1 MNRWREYDPEK
12 DEDAVA
18 RIWREVGWIDGDSE
32 SDRKAFGLFAR
43 GYRGIVADIDGSPEC
58 YVATGPGSMRYR
70 DTEVALSMALLVA
83 SGYTLTTA
91 LSTVSSLVQE
101 HTPDDLRGRVMSI
114 FGLAFRGG
122 LPVGSLVGGLFV
134 REAGVP
140 AVMATSCALLLLLA
154 VALLLRHREL
164 RAL

>member
-1 MNRWREYDPEK
+1 MG
-12 DEDAVA
+12 AVLS
-18 RIWREVGWIDGDSE
+18 RSQW
-32 SDRKAFGLFAR
+32 
-43 GYRGIVADIDGSPEC
+43 
-58 YVATGPGSMRYR
+58 
-70 DTEVALSMALLVA
+70 LSMTLLVA

-101 HTPDDLRGRVMSI
+101 HTPDELRGRVMSI

-134 REAGVP
+134 RQAGAP
-140 AVMATSCALLLLLA
+140 AVLATSCAVLLALAVVLLLG
-154 VALLLRHREL
+154 HREL

>member
-1 MNRWREYDPEK
+1 MGIGAIIG
-12 DEDAVA
+12 AVTTA
-18 RIWREVGWIDGDSE
+18 QRGSVSGRG
-32 SDRKAFGLFAR
+32 RLTLAHLAAF
-43 GYRGIVADIDGSPEC
+43 
-58 YVATGPGSMRYR
+58 
-70 DTEVALSMALLVA
+70 ALVTMGAVLSQWQWVSMALLVA

-140 AVMATSCALLLLLA
+140 AVMATSCAVLLVLA
-154 VALLLRHREL
+154 VSLLLRHREL